1 MSLILDLQDQSQPQP
16 APLTFSSEH
25 VLNTLEQQAFWKTV
39 TQSVIKTIDNIALAY
54 AYIEHPQ
61 SHKAIVISNGRVE
74 SYLKYQE
81 LIFDLYHQGYSVYA
95 IDHRGQGL
103 SSRTTDNLQQ
113 GHIDKFDTYV
123 DDFAYFIDN
132 IVLPKQHKDLFL
144 VGHSMGGAIGT
155 LYLDKYPQTFK
166 AAVFSAP
173 MYGIKLPIS
182 SRFIRWLANL
192 LDTTSES
199 HEPNYIL
206 GGKDYHPEAFANN
219 NLTHSQ
225 LRYED
230 YRVLYQAN
238 PKIQLGS
245 PTNHW
250 LFEAI
255 DAAKLSIG
263 LAKNSQT
270 PILILQA
277 GKDSIVC
284 NNAQNVA
291 LGPNSSIIR
300 LEQAFHEIFIEVD
313 SIRNTAL
320 NHLFDFISQH
330 SEII

>member
-1 MSLILDLQDQSQPQP
+1 MSLALDPQDQSQPQP

-25 VLNTLEQQAFWKTV
+25 ALNTLEQLAFWKTV

-81 LIFDLYHQGYSVYA
+81 LIFDLYHQGYSIYA

-103 SSRTTDNLQQ
+103 SSRTTANPQQ
-113 GHIDKFDTYV
+113 GHIDKFDTYI

-132 IVLPKQHKDLFL
+132 IVLTKQHKDLFL

-155 LYLDKYPQTFK
+155 LYLDKHPQTFN

-173 MYGIKLPIS
+173 MYGIKLPV
-182 SRFIRWLANL
+182 SRRIIRWLAKM
-192 LDTTSES
+192 LDTTSENR
-199 HEPNYIL
+199 EPNYIL
-206 GGKDYHPEAFANN
+206 GGKDYDPEEFSNN
-219 NLTHSQ
+219 DLTNSQ

-230 YRVLYQAN
+230 YRALYQTH
-238 PKIQLGS
+238 PELQLGS

-250 LFEAI
+250 LFESI
-255 DAAKLSIG
+255 DAGEKTIEAARS
-263 LAKNSQT
+263 STT

-277 GKDSIVC
+277 DEDTIVDNFAQYHAVSEC
-284 NNAQNVA
+284 CQLINIPNA
-291 LGPNSSIIR
+291 R
-300 LEQAFHEIFIEVD
+300 HEIFMEQD
-313 SIRNTAL
+313 ESRSHAL
-320 NHLFDFISQH
+320 NELTNFLEKHAS
-330 SEII
+330 

>member
-1 MSLILDLQDQSQPQP
+1 MDNHSRE
-16 APLTFSSEH
+16 FSSEQSLDNPELMLFWSK
-25 VLNTLEQQAFWKTV
+25 VEQGTLKST
-39 TQSVIKTIDNIALAY
+39 DGLDLAY
-54 AYIEHPQ
+54 ARIKHPDNRR
-61 SHKAIVISNGRVE
+61 AIVISSGRVE

-81 LIFDLYHQGYSVYA
+81 LMFDCYQQGFSVYA

-103 SSRTTDNLQQ
+103 SSRLTLNSHQ
-113 GHIDKFDTYV
+113 GHVERFNDYV
-123 DDFAYFIDN
+123 IDFACFIKN
-132 IVLPKQHKDLFL
+132 VIQKELHNELFL

-155 LYLDKYPQTFK
+155 HYIAQFPKTFK

-173 MYGIKLPIS
+173 MYGIKLPLPTGAIRLLAKKIS
-182 SRFIRWLANL
+182 KVSKLKGNDKVSAN
-192 LDTTSES
+192 
-199 HEPNYIL
+199 YVV
-206 GGKDYHPEAFANN
+206 GGKDYQAISFKKNL
-219 NLTHSQ
+219 LTHSK
-225 LRYED
+225 LRYQS
-230 YRVLYQAN
+230 YRNLYEAEPQC
-238 PKIQLGS
+238 QLGS

-250 LFEAI
+250 LYEAI

-300 LEQAFHEIFIEVD
+300 LEQAFHEMFIEID